1 VKKKDSSVRKRGVI
15 LISLASS
22 MFALGTVLAKL
33 LGEAFNAF
41 FVSWLSLFCGGLIV
55 ATVQLVRRKPLL
67 PRLTASGWLD
77 LVLLGGIG
85 TAMPLLCVVAGLAQT
100 SAITGGFLLQS
111 QGPAAI
117 LLAVLFLKEKVTWRQ
132 AGGMVLLVVG
142 SLLVIVRDLRGPL
155 QIDGGQGDLLVVLG
169 AIGLGFS
176 YIPGKRLTSQGD
188 AWQIILLRLFVGS
201 LLIVPFLPFQTTT
214 MLVPLSA
221 TLIVVLVLYIV
232 SNFGLAYVFQQMGL
246 GLLQAWESA
255 ALMQSLPLFGTLFA
269 LLILHE
275 SITPLQMIGGCI
287 ILLGGFLVI

>member
-1 VKKKDSSVRKRGVI
+1 MRKRGVI